1 MKKIL
6 NFFLVAALFAAAGS
20 MTGCQEPVVP
30 VEPGDDPNEQPNEE
44 PNEEPDE
51 KPQPTA
57 VLALKSTSTLSAEF
71 VLTTE
76 AIKEYAYQI
85 SAPGEE
91 ALDAAVLFAKGTV
104 CPAIDGENAI
114 VLEGL
119 EGNTAYSLAVA
130 LKVSDTEFFEDIL
143 QEEFTTQNYEQTLT
157 LVNTTHEGF
166 TLHFAMPEG
175 LVEQNH
181 VVRYSVA
188 TLPKYNELK
197 LGYFAYPDASLLG
210 ANGQVYWNAD
220 ATLTYNNDNI
230 YLYDENGQPV
240 IDEWTGEPIVVHDQI
255 VPGEPLVFIT
265 GEFGW
270 GESEYGWGEGYYTPM
285 YDWDS
290 YYANMG
296 GGDDP
301 WGPMAAEKEYD
312 EDKYWTGYHERIF
325 FRAQQPSLLDAKV
338 NVEITPA
345 ATSGTVRIT
354 PEEGVLQYCFFI
366 CDDATYEEILLP
378 MYDNNEEYFQSF
390 VTSVYGFYNGCQSA
404 EGAIE
409 IALEDFTYIQPENK
423 YHFLITAMGDE
434 DGKTQN
440 FQHLTFETP
449 AKSGKA
455 PEVVVTAMD
464 PAETSPYA
472 VYFNVKCPTKNAVGG
487 KYAANYAREFEK
499 LLNNKYYSYTY
510 SDIVSQGYAF
520 TADEIALINS
530 DEGYTMA
537 ISTVPDEITRLAV
550 LLYNDEDTP
559 NAISGADDKA
569 VAEIRSDKQPAAPK
583 VDSPLFTSLLGDW
596 TMTADV
602 TKYDYYEGGIVP
614 SGSRTCKVTITDAVE
629 YPETLTQDVYDLYK
643 NSANMDKA
651 AVDAL
656 YDEFKEEAKVFNA
669 WLKGQ
674 NRLLCLGFGYE
685 DNPYY
690 LKYQG
695 AYDLF
700 VNESYSGYD
709 NRSLFW
715 DFGPKWY
722 LQIAADGT
730 VSVPS
735 NNITMYPM
743 VAWAGNQIYLAA
755 NGPEGA
761 AFNDGGA
768 DLVFPGEVAADN
780 STVTIKPIMV
790 GEDPYYPSAGFNYY
804 GMFYGPDLYVNSNLT
819 LTKGW
824 TEPVAPA
831 SYKAKASKSAKSR
844 ISVISATE
852 NNVPM
857 LRKTPLKALKSY
869 KKVSYKVVDK
879 EQFLS
884 TMQKSR
890 EKYNK

>member
-1 MKKIL
+1 MKKML
-6 NFFLVAALFAAAGS
+6 NFFLVAALIAATGA

-30 VEPGDDPNEQPNEE
+30 EEPGDDPNEQPNEKPDE
-44 PNEEPDE
+44 KPDE

-91 ALDAAVLFAKGTV
+91 TLDAAVLFAKGTV
-104 CPAIDGENAI
+104 CPATDGDNTI

-119 EGNTAYSLAVA
+119 EGNTTYSLALA

-157 LVNTTHEGF
+157 LINTTHDGF
-166 TLHFAMPEG
+166 TLHFTMPEG
-175 LVEQNH
+175 IVEQNH

-197 LGYFAYPDASLLG
+197 NGYFAYPDASLLE
-210 ANGQVYWNAD
+210 ANGQVYWNSD

-240 IDEWTGEPIVVHDQI
+240 IDEWTGEPVVVHEQI
-255 VPGEPLVFIT
+255 VPGEPLVFLA
-265 GEFGW
+265 GEYGW
-270 GESEYGWGEGYYTPM
+270 GESEYGWGEGYYTAM
-285 YDWDS
+285 FDWDS

-296 GGDDP
+296 GGNDP
-301 WGPMAAEKEYD
+301 WGPMAATKEYD

-325 FRAQQPSLLDAKV
+325 FTAQQPSLLDAKV

-345 ATSGTVRIT
+345 ATSGIVRIT
-354 PEEGVLQYCFFI
+354 PEEGVLQYCYFI

-455 PEVVVTAMD
+455 PEVVVTALD
-464 PAETSPYA
+464 PGETSPYA

-499 LLNNKYYSYTY
+499 LLNNKSYSYTY

-569 VAEIRSDKQPAAPK
+569 VAQIKSDKQPDAPK

-614 SGSRTCKVTITDAVE
+614 SGSRTCKITITDAVE

-643 NSANMDKA
+643 SSANMEKA

-674 NRLLCLGFGYE
+674 NRLLCLGFGFE

-700 VNESYSGYD
+700 VNEKYSGYD

-755 NGPEGA
+755 NGPQGA

-768 DLVFPGEVAADN
+768 DLVFPGEVSADN

-824 TEPVAPA
+824 TEPAAPA
-831 SYKAKASKSAKSR
+831 AYKAKASKGAKSG
-844 ISVISATE
+844 ISVISVTE
-852 NNVPM
+852 NNVPV

>member
-1 MKKIL
+1 
-6 NFFLVAALFAAAGS
+6 
-20 MTGCQEPVVP
+20 
-30 VEPGDDPNEQPNEE
+30 
-44 PNEEPDE
+44 
-51 KPQPTA
+51 
-57 VLALKSTSTLSAEF
+57 
-71 VLTTE
+71 
-76 AIKEYAYQI
+76 
-85 SAPGEE
+85 
-91 ALDAAVLFAKGTV
+91 
-104 CPAIDGENAI
+104 
-114 VLEGL
+114 
-119 EGNTAYSLAVA
+119 
-130 LKVSDTEFFEDIL
+130 
-143 QEEFTTQNYEQTLT
+143 
-157 LVNTTHEGF
+157 
-166 TLHFAMPEG
+166 
-175 LVEQNH
+175 
-181 VVRYSVA
+181 
-188 TLPKYNELK
+188 
-197 LGYFAYPDASLLG
+197 
-210 ANGQVYWNAD
+210 
-220 ATLTYNNDNI
+220 
-230 YLYDENGQPV
+230 
-240 IDEWTGEPIVVHDQI
+240 
-255 VPGEPLVFIT
+255 
-265 GEFGW
+265 
-270 GESEYGWGEGYYTPM
+270 
-285 YDWDS
+285 
-290 YYANMG
+290 
-296 GGDDP
+296 
-301 WGPMAAEKEYD
+301 
-312 EDKYWTGYHERIF
+312 
-325 FRAQQPSLLDAKV
+325 
-338 NVEITPA
+338 
-345 ATSGTVRIT
+345 
-354 PEEGVLQYCFFI
+354 
-366 CDDATYEEILLP
+366 
-378 MYDNNEEYFQSF
+378 
-390 VTSVYGFYNGCQSA
+390 
-404 EGAIE
+404 
-409 IALEDFTYIQPENK
+409 
-423 YHFLITAMGDE
+423 TAMGDE

-455 PEVVVTAMD
+455 PEVIVTAMD

-569 VAEIRSDKQPAAPK
+569 VAEIRSDKQPDAPK

-602 TKYDYYEGGIVP
+602 TKYDYYAGGIVP

-690 LKYQG
+690 LEYQG

-700 VNESYSGYD
+700 VNELYSGYD

-755 NGPEGA
+755 NGPQGA

-768 DLVFPGEVAADN
+768 DLVFPGEVASDN

-790 GEDPYYPSAGFNYY
+790 GEDPYYPIAGFNYY
-804 GMFYGPDLYVNSNLT
+804 GMFKGPDLYVNSNLT

-824 TEPVAPA
+824 TEPAAPA

>member
-30 VEPGDDPNEQPNEE
+30 VEPGDDPNEQ

-104 CPAIDGENAI
+104 CPATDGENAI

-240 IDEWTGEPIVVHDQI
+240 IDDWTGEPIVVHDQI

-378 MYDNNEEYFQSF
+378 LYGNNEEYFQSF

-614 SGSRTCKVTITDAVE
+614 SGSRTCKV
-629 YPETLTQDVYDLYK
+629 TQDVYDLYK